1 MSANRAIQVEALDD
15 ATFSTAIVRNGWLFI
30 SGLTAWVP
38 GSGVERPG
46 DVVHQAHVIYER
58 LGKVLAQA
66 GCTFADVV
74 ATREFITSTDGYRE
88 TAAVRRTYFADPFPA
103 ATGVI
108 VAGLLRPGVVIEIE
122 AIAAIPA
129 TK

>member
-1 MSANRAIQVEALDD
+1 VSANRAIQVEALDD
-15 ATFSTAIVRNGWLFI
+15 ATFSTAIVRNGWLFV
-30 SGLTAWVP
+30 SGLTAWIP
-38 GSGVERPG
+38 GSGVERPD
-46 DVVHQAHVIYER
+46 DVVHQAHVIYGR
-58 LGKVLAQA
+58 LGEVLARA
-66 GCTFADVV
+66 GSTFADVV

-88 TAAVRRTYFADPFPA
+88 TAAVRRTYFSEPFPA

-129 TK
+129 AG